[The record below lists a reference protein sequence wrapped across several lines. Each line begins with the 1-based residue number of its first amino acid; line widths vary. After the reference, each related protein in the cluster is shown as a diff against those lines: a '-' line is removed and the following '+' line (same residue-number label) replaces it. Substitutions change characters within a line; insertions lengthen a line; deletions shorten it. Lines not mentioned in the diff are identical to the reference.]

1 MGQQWEFPAFFIY
14 DWAKLEQ
21 CEQGE
26 ALKSVGY
33 AFIKNKNML
42 WPASVCLIAVLLT
55 IVIINTV
62 VGLLVYYFDPAQ
74 SIYWHVL
81 SPYLIALVGSIMV
94 VSVLYEFYV
103 FRAGGYSLARQM
115 GARRLSLIESVPE
128 ESVAL
133 KIAEQLADTFLIE
146 PPAVYVLPDEVGVNA
161 LTAGFNPGNTAIIL
175 TWGALQNL
183 DEIELYGLLSH
194 EFNKI
199 LSGEAAENTRLK
211 ILYSSLTTFSQW
223 GSKIAKRGFYRNGMP
238 AENKFETLFVGIGAV
253 IWLIGS
259 LGVLITRFIKY
270 ISLGGRTFKND
281 QKTRRLIQNDANVQT
296 LLRIYVHHSGSQIHS
311 EYAESISHMC
321 FANSLSQQNWLNIH
335 PSIEQRIY
343 EMNPSLIQDLQ
354 LENLKK
360 LQNQPLFSLFRSLEE
375 MAVTSAASW
384 SSPQPL
390 PLLRLSPISFAIKD
404 AVKPLNPE
412 NRANTPRPEL
422 IERALQTATGSRE
435 VMVAIL
441 MIRQYREFIP
451 TDAEVSRAIVDS
463 LLNLDGRVHISIF
476 QQACKNIGGMPTTV
490 ARQFVMKLARIIQE
504 DGEIGLLDALLLE
517 CVKYELNL
525 LPVHTPTAL
534 EEVKPQIVRLID
546 ALLHVQQINSDNQLD
561 VRERILKRIL
571 TQKELEMYTEISDEP
586 IDLAEILNDIS
597 GLLLRDRLSIL
608 GIAEIC
614 LWNDRII
621 TQDEFDVMELLYWR
635 LGFEVDEIVDQ
646 MQKKNSIMII

>member
-1 MGQQWEFPAFFIY
+1 
-14 DWAKLEQ
+14 
-21 CEQGE
+21 
-26 ALKSVGY
+26 
-33 AFIKNKNML
+33 ML

-55 IVIINTV
+55 IAIINTV

-238 AENKFETLFVGIGAV
+238 AENKFDTLFVGIGAV

>member
-1 MGQQWEFPAFFIY
+1 M
-14 DWAKLEQ
+14 
-21 CEQGE
+21 
-26 ALKSVGY
+26 KSVGY

-55 IVIINTV
+55 IAIINTV

-238 AENKFETLFVGIGAV
+238 AENKFDTLFVGIGAV

-525 LPVHTPTAL
+525 LPLHTPTAL

>member
-1 MGQQWEFPAFFIY
+1 M
-14 DWAKLEQ
+14 
-21 CEQGE
+21 
-26 ALKSVGY
+26 KSVGY

-55 IVIINTV
+55 IAIINTV
-62 VGLLVYYFDPAQ
+62 VGLLVYYFDTAQ

-375 MAVTSAASW
+375 MAVTSAAAW

-490 ARQFVMKLARIIQE
+490 ARQFVMKLARIIQD

-525 LPVHTPTAL
+525 LPLHTPTAL

-608 GIAEIC
+608 GIAEVC